1 MHELIEGLNGV
12 EVIADDFVVVDYG
25 DSLQAAS
32 KDHDKSLSVFLQRC
46 EERRVHLNIDK
57 LKLRMREVPFIGHVA
72 TSEGL
77 RADLVKV
84 RATREMPRPENMA
97 GVQRI
102 LGMVQYLSKFMPRLS
117 DITKPLRD
125 LTRQDVEWHWDEPQ
139 ESALEQLKE
148 AVSVSPILRY
158 YNLRE
163 KVTIQCD
170 DHKPQDHKTKSHKTT
185 SPSSLSFGKNC
196 VLRQSVFRECS

>member
-1 MHELIEGLNGV
+1 MQELIEGLNGI
-12 EVIADDFVVVDYG
+12 EVIADDFLVVGYR

-32 KDHDKSLSVFLQRC
+32 KDYDKSLSAFLQRC
-46 EERRVHLNIDK
+46 EERGIRLNADK
-57 LKLRMREVPFIGHVA
+57 LQLRMREVPFICHVA

-77 RADLVKV
+77 RADPAKV
-84 RATREMPRPENMA
+84 RGIREMPRPEDVA

-102 LGMVQYLSKFMPRLS
+102 LGMVRYLSKFLPRLS

-125 LTRQDVEWHWDEPQ
+125 LTRQDVGWHWDEPQ
-139 ESALEQLKE
+139 ERAFEQLKE
-148 AVSVSPILRY
+148 SVSLSPILRY

-170 DHKPQDHKTKSHKTT
+170 AS
-185 SPSSLSFGKNC
+185 
-196 VLRQSVFRECS
+196 